1 MKPRRSEQTT
11 KNANVSGRIR
21 NIRKD
26 KREQLIGT
34 EENITLIPEPS
45 HAVMRI
51 AIIISVVLH
60 LGLLMIKFSDPEK
73 INDFFRSANLEVVI
87 INAVTDE
94 QPTDA
99 RLIAQANY
107 AGGGDSN
114 NPNDYATTPYDYAEF
129 SLTGDSF
136 EETQRQLNQARDE
149 SMRLLAQVQESY
161 AQLPPIDPS
170 WGENDPRRIAEE
182 ERRLELSNKIAAI
195 EQQIREENARPRRM
209 YIGPT
214 ARGDAQALYYDT
226 IRRKIELRGT
236 ESFPQHAG
244 LPLYGSLLMEL
255 VVNPQGNLINARVLQ
270 SSGNPVL
277 DRQAQAIAASS
288 GPFQAAPAEL
298 LKIEQNVEFVFIMRF
313 NFLNEGRLSAELM
326 ERQSIR

>member
-1 MKPRRSEQTT
+1 MKQRRSEQTT
-11 KNANVSGRIR
+11 KNASVSERIR

-26 KREQLIGT
+26 KEEQLTGAGESVSI
-34 EENITLIPEPS
+34 IPEPS
-45 HAVMRI
+45 HAVMRL

-73 INDFFRSANLEVVI
+73 IDNFFRSVNLEVVI

-99 RLIAQANY
+99 KLIAQGNY

-114 NPNDYATTPYDYAEF
+114 NPHDYATTPYDYSEF
-129 SLTGDSF
+129 SITGDSF
-136 EETQRQLNQARDE
+136 EETQRQLNQAREE
-149 SMRLLAQVQESY
+149 SLRLLAQVQESY

-182 ERRLELSNKIAAI
+182 ERRLELSNSIAAI

-255 VVNPQGNLINARVLQ
+255 VVNPQGILVNARVLQ

-277 DRQAQAIAASS
+277 DRQAQAIAVSS

-298 LKIEQNVEFVFIMRF
+298 LKIEQNVEFVFVMRF
-313 NFLNEGRLSAELM
+313 NFLNEGRLSAELL
-326 ERQSIR
+326 ERQSVR